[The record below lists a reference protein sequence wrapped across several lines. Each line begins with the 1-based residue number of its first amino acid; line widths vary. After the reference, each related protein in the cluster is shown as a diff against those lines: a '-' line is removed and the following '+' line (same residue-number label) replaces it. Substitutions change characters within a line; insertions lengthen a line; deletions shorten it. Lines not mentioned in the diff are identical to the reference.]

1 MDNKIKHLELIQDII
16 RRMSSNS
23 FKLKGWAVTLISGIF
38 VLAAKDTEKIFFFIA
53 YLPIIMFWGLDSFYL
68 LQEKGYRALYDKVR
82 ELPESRV
89 DYSMDISNKE
99 SKNDNNS
106 YLKCFFSTTELWFY
120 FPLIVVSTV
129 ILIISLCK

>member
-68 LQEKGYRALYDKVR
+68 LQEKGYRALY
-82 ELPESRV
+82 LSSTP
-89 DYSMDISNKE
+89 
-99 SKNDNNS
+99 S
-106 YLKCFFSTTELWFY
+106 YKGTHQTPVCWTG
-120 FPLIVVSTV
+120 P
-129 ILIISLCK
+129 